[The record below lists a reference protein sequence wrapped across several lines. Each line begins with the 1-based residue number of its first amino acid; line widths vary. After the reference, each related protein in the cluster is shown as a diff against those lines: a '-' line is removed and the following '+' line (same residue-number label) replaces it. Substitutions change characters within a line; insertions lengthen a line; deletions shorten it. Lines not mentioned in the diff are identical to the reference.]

1 MQGPRGGAQ
10 GVQDKQGGRRPE
22 LSKNE
27 GSEGRDR
34 AGGVLALL
42 PVTGEGGEGRTDL
55 V

>member
-1 MQGPRGGAQ
+1 MPKAFRT
-10 GVQDKQGGRRPE
+10 RRPGKQ
-22 LSKNE
+22 SKNE